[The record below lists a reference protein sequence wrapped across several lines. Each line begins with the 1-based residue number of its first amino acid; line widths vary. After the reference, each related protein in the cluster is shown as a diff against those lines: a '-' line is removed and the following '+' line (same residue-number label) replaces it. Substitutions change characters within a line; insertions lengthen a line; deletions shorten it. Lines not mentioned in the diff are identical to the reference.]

1 MSTLKLKDKVYYARI
16 IPSSFIFDVLELQV
30 RTVDDG
36 WYVGIEKKDKQA
48 FLFLE
53 EDIGSKI
60 FIKRAD
66 CLKAVN
72 TAEKNYKVTGE
83 QC

>member
-16 IPSSFIFDVLELQV
+16 IPSSFVFDVLELQV

-36 WYVGIEKKDKQA
+36 WYVGIEKRDKQA

-66 CLKAVN
+66 CLKVGN
-72 TAEKNYKVTGE
+72 NAEKNYKTTGE
-83 QC
+83 

>member
-1 MSTLKLKDKVYYARI
+1 MASLKLKDTVYYARI
-16 IPSSFIFDVLELQV
+16 IPSSFIFDVLELKI

-36 WYVGIEKKDKQA
+36 WYVGIEKRDKQA

-60 FIKRAD
+60 FIKRTD
-66 CLKAVN
+66 CLKVVKKAQK
-72 TAEKNYKVTGE
+72 EYKITGE
-83 QC
+83 

>member
-36 WYVGIEKKDKQA
+36 WYVGIEKRDKQA

-72 TAEKNYKVTGE
+72 NAEKNYKITGE
-83 QC
+83 

>member
-16 IPSSFIFDVLELQV
+16 IPSSFIFDVLELTV

-36 WYVGIEKKDKQA
+36 WYVGIEKRDKQA

-53 EDIGSKI
+53 NDIGSKI

-66 CLKAVN
+66 CLKVVKDAQ
-72 TAEKNYKVTGE
+72 KNYKIAGE
-83 QC
+83 